1 VGVWQTQY
9 GTANQTVLID
19 GNGGQV
25 MLTPLADGSG
35 ASVFLVTSA
44 SDLAISASP
53 SDVLPL
59 RKGFSKTPLSKRSGD
74 ACRPHTDSGCCR
86 PRSGARHRQKQP
98 PPGSVPTGACRWMV

>member
-35 ASVFLVTSA
+35 A
-44 SDLAISASP
+44 
-53 SDVLPL
+53 
-59 RKGFSKTPLSKRSGD
+59 RRS
-74 ACRPHTDSGCCR
+74 S
-86 PRSGARHRQKQP
+86 
-98 PPGSVPTGACRWMV
+98 W